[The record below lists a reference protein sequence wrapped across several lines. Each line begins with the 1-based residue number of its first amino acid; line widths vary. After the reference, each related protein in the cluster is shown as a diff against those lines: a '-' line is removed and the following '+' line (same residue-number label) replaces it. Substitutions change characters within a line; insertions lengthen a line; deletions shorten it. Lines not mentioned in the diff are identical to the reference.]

1 MRTGFPHGD
10 YFFYKKNLPKYCY
23 HVIIV
28 VSVMTTLNKQWRNK
42 NMSNQSICIENQN
55 TKTYSE
61 KKIQLYQQAIASRLN
76 EAKELI
82 LDGYVDDA
90 KESIATVERLIQKLN
105 EHKLNATAEQ

>member
-1 MRTGFPHGD
+1 
-10 YFFYKKNLPKYCY
+10 
-23 HVIIV
+23 
-28 VSVMTTLNKQWRNK
+28 
-42 NMSNQSICIENQN
+42 MSNQNQN
-55 TKTYSE
+55 TKTSPK

-82 LDGYVDDA
+82 LEGYVDDA